1 MTRADKGLLAQV
13 EDGALDSSTSLADT
27 LRKCIALGGQAGS
40 EELRDWARR
49 ELDGY
54 KVEDE
59 LPEYRV
65 LPATVKIDGTTFNA
79 IITGQQLSTFDIP
92 DFARDQLTNGVQ
104 MRQGIA
110 ELELIARS
118 GSEVKLQHPEMQNL
132 VSYMNSQQPAGGGTI
147 TTMYWVVGGASVLG
161 AVDAVRTNLVA
172 LVAEMR
178 AAGAGS
184 GTPPTA
190 EVAQHAVQVV
200 IHGAKRS
207 PITVNS
213 AVAAD
218 RSSASVDFES
228 ASTAASKVP
237 GWIRGPWGF
246 AIGVATLVAAY
257 ASIAVGVGW
266 PPF

>member
-1 MTRADKGLLAQV
+1 VAKADKGLLAQV
-13 EDGALDSSTSLADT
+13 EDGALDSSNSLADT

-54 KVEDE
+54 KIEDD

-92 DFARDQLTNGVQ
+92 DFAREQITNGVQ

-110 ELELIARS
+110 ELELIAKS

-132 VSYMNSQQPAGGGTI
+132 VAYMTSQQAGGGSTI
-147 TTMYWVVGGASVLG
+147 TTMYWVVGGASVHG

-178 AAGAGS
+178 AAGVTAGNI
-184 GTPPTA
+184 PTA
-190 EVAQHAVQVV
+190 DVAQHAVQVV

-207 PITVNS
+207 PITVNTALATGGGS
-213 AVAAD
+213 ANAD
-218 RSSASVDFES
+218 LGVP
-228 ASTAASKVP
+228 STAGSKIP
-237 GWIRGPWGF
+237 GWVRGPWGF
-246 AIGVATLVAAY
+246 VVGLGTLVGAY
-257 ASIAVGVGW
+257 AGIAAGTGW